1 MIWKN
6 AKMFRR
12 SPSKW
17 PGKTCWRWEEPNGWT
32 TKSSISTSTSLST
45 ALRKMPTFPRL
56 ANCFFFFLIN
66 AFFCSKSKNI
76 FECWS
81 ISLKCG
87 FLQVLILKVLLL
99 SNLTFWRWGLQ
110 FFQVKLQKKTFQILN
125 IPKMMTRNDLRF
137 QTYMFNSFFF
147 ETLLKRGYAGVK
159 RWTRKVDIFSYDI
172 ILVPIHL
179 TVHWC
184 MAVRFFLYFS
194 KFKWKEKGK
203 NNRLIE
209 FSFLHPLKPMWLGC
223 SRGQVVV
230 GWPFSSSLQHWP
242 ASNFKAGQ
250 FLRAA
255 RAKLGLHKGEATVRE
270 ILSLWLN

>member
-1 MIWKN
+1 MIDFIKIRIFTSFN
-6 AKMFRR
+6 F
-12 SPSKW
+12 
-17 PGKTCWRWEEPNGWT
+17 
-32 TKSSISTSTSLST
+32 KSSSPFKSYFLT
-45 ALRKMPTFPRL
+45 LRF
-56 ANCFFFFLIN
+56 AVFSSQI
-66 AFFCSKSKNI
+66 A
-76 FECWS
+76 
-81 ISLKCG
+81 
-87 FLQVLILKVLLL
+87 
-99 SNLTFWRWGLQ
+99 
-110 FFQVKLQKKTFQILN
+110 KKTFQILN

-184 MAVRFFLYFS
+184 MAVRFFFCIFRNLTE
-194 KFKWKEKGK
+194 KKKGK
-203 NNRLIE
+203 TIVLIE

-255 RAKLGLHKGEATVRE
+255 RAKLGLHKGEATVRDTVALIELVYILLYSKNGFRRISYFLRTRDYLMKLSRNWKE
-270 ILSLWLN
+270 IIHKEEKFETYWN